1 MKIFKKLNLFISF
14 FLIALIRLYQLILS
28 PILGQNC
35 RFLPTCS
42 QYAIESIKTHGL
54 TRGLMYS
61 TKRICACHPFA
72 KSKYDPVKKINFH
85 E

>member
-1 MKIFKKLNLFISF
+1 MKIFKKLNFFISF

-35 RFLPTCS
+35 KFLPTCS

-54 TRGLMYS
+54 IRGVIYS
-61 TKRICACHPFA
+61 NKRICACHPFA
-72 KSKYDPVKKINFH
+72 KSKYDPVKKNKFS
-85 E
+85 